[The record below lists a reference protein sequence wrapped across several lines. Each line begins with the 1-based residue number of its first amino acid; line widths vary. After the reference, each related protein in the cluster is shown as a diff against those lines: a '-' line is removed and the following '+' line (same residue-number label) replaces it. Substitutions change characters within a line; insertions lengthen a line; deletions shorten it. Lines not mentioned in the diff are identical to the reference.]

1 MTYPIQTLIVDDSP
15 RSRAG
20 LRALLTTTPKV
31 EVVAEA
37 SSGLEAVEQLEQC
50 RPDVVLMDVRMPGMD
65 GLATTRYIKERWP
78 EIRIVLLT
86 MYDTYRREA
95 CEAGAEAFLIKGC
108 SLREIL
114 DAMLIEDLGEC

>member
-20 LRALLTTTPKV
+20 LRALLTTTPKI

-50 RPDVVLMDVRMPGMD
+50 RPDVILMDVRMPGMD